1 MKYTRTQFTKEYYNL
16 WEVGLLLP
24 DAQNDSV
31 YSVKYKTSQCA
42 GYSRVT
48 LKATSISDALERACY
63 AVTYASP
70 WRPENIELIAVYNK
84 DENLLWI
91 DESYYNQVQN
101 HGDFRG
107 VERREFILKFG
118 AASAAILF
126 GLRPSQ
132 THAAS
137 TTISMN
143 GTASGFSGEQLYTT
157 AGSYSWTVPIGVTSV
172 SVVCVGGGGNG
183 STTNGGGAGGALAYK
198 NTIST
203 TPGSVMTVNVGGS
216 GQASTFSTVT
226 ANGGNAGGGTYTSAI
241 GGTYSGADGGGN
253 GGAGGQGNG
262 GCGGGAGG
270 AGGYAGAGG
279 AGSPTPST
287 SGLPGNGGGGGGGS
301 SPSAGGCGGA
311 GGGGVGL
318 YGQGANGAGGPASG
332 NEGGKG
338 GSNGSGASYS
348 VNIGTS
354 GGAYGGGGG
363 GGYSYSGFLA
373 GNGASGAVRIIWG
386 TGRSFPSNAS

>member
-31 YSVKYKTSQCA
+31 YSVKYKTSQFA

-262 GCGGGAGG
+262 GCGGG
-270 AGGYAGAGG
+270 
-279 AGSPTPST
+279 
-287 SGLPGNGGGGGGGS
+287 S

-318 YGQGANGAGGPASG
+318 YGQGTNGAGGPASG